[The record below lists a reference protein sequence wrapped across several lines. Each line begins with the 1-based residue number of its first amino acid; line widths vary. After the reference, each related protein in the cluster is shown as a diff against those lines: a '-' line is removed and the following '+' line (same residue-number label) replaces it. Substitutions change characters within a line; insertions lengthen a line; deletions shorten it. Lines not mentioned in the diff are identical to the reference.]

1 MSIKKLLQNLRS
13 GDTFIGTYL
22 RSNEQSETPEIYDFW
37 CAVWSIGNIIG
48 RRTHVN
54 RPRAPV
60 FLNWYVVLV
69 AESGITRKSTAVR
82 TATELVRSNKPHY
95 ADIIEGK
102 TTPEKLEITLG
113 LQTLSQSQAHGII
126 SISELVTFM
135 GRDRATMAMPGLL
148 TDLYDSPLQRNAGGT
163 VSGGG
168 ITMRNVFVSLLT
180 ASTPAWLQ
188 TSINPDVIAGGFTSR
203 CIFVVS
209 DRPKGRIAWPTITEG
224 GVDEL
229 KAHIIRMQERLLAY
243 PTIELSASALQTFT
257 RWYNNRQ
264 LHDDLYRTS
273 FESREDAHVLRL
285 AACLSI
291 NDGTFVIESEH
302 IKIAT
307 EVISDA
313 KLSGYQL
320 FSEHRQEHD
329 RLERGIDHLRAVL
342 VSSGMA
348 GISMADLSLRM
359 ARYLRGQELRT
370 TLRIMHELALVSRFE
385 LRSNGA
391 GRPKTVWRAA
401 PAITAE
407 SATEII
413 KQRMNEND

>member
-1 MSIKKLLQNLRS
+1 MKKLLQHLRS
-13 GDTFIGTYL
+13 GDTFIGAYL
-22 RSNEQSETPEIYDFW
+22 RHNEQSETPEIYDFW
-37 CAVWSIGNIIG
+37 GAVWSLSNIIG
-48 RRTHVN
+48 RRTYVN

-60 FLNWYVVLV
+60 FLNWYIILV
-69 AESGITRKSTAVR
+69 AESGTTRKSTAVR
-82 TATELVRSNKPHY
+82 SATDIVRLHKPSY

-113 LQTLSQSQAHGII
+113 LQTLSQGTAHGVI

-135 GRDRATMAMPGLL
+135 GRDRSTMAMPGLL
-148 TDLYDSPLQRNAGGT
+148 TDLYDSPLQRKAGGT

-168 ITMRNVFVSLLT
+168 IEMRRVFVSLLT
-180 ASTPAWLQ
+180 ASTPSWLQ
-188 TSINPDVIAGGFTSR
+188 TSINPNVIAGGFTSR

-209 DRPKGRIAWPTITEG
+209 DQPKRRIAWPVHGEG
-224 GVDEL
+224 SYVEL
-229 KAHIIRMQERLLAY
+229 TQHIERIQERVPAY
-243 PTIELSASALQTFT
+243 PVIELSASALQLFT
-257 RWYNNRQ
+257 KWYNKRQ

-291 NDGTFVIESEH
+291 DDGSFEINERH
-302 IKIAT
+302 IKTAT
-307 EVISDA
+307 EVIHHA
-313 KLSGYQL
+313 KLSGYEL
-320 FSEHRQEHD
+320 FSVQKQEHN
-329 RLERGIDHLRAVL
+329 RLETGIEHLRAVL
-342 VSSGMA
+342 VSSGVA

-359 ARYLRGQELRT
+359 ARYLRGAELQT
-370 TLRIMHELALVSRFE
+370 TLRIMHELALIQRFE

-401 PAITAE
+401 PAITAQ

-413 KQRMNEND
+413 KQRMEDNE

>member
-1 MSIKKLLQNLRS
+1 MKKLLQQLRT
-13 GDTFIGTYL
+13 GDTFIGAYL
-22 RSNEQSETPEIYDFW
+22 RNNEETETPEVYDFW
-37 CAVWSIGNIIG
+37 CALWAMSNIIG
-48 RRTHVN
+48 RRTFVD

-60 FLNWYVVLV
+60 FLNWYVILV
-69 AESGITRKSTAVR
+69 AESGTTRKSTAVR
-82 TATELVRSNKPHY
+82 SATEIVRAFKPPY

-102 TTPEKLEITLG
+102 TTPEKLEVTLG

-135 GRDRATMAMPGLL
+135 GRDRSTMAMPGLL
-148 TDLYDSPLQRNAGGT
+148 TDLYDSPLQRTARGSL
-163 VSGGG
+163 SGGSVE
-168 ITMRNVFVSLLT
+168 MRNVFVSLLT
-180 ASTPAWLQ
+180 ASTPSWLQ
-188 TSINPDVIAGGFTSR
+188 TSINPNVIAGGFTSR

-209 DRPKGRIAWPTITEG
+209 DKPKARIAWPSMKEG
-224 GVDEL
+224 GEDEV
-229 KAHIIRMQERLLAY
+229 ASHIIRMQERLPAY
-243 PTIELSASALQTFT
+243 PTIQLSASALQTFT
-257 RWYNNRQ
+257 RWYNKRL
-264 LHDDLYRTS
+264 LHDDPFRSS

-307 EVISDA
+307 EVIHNA
-313 KLSGYQL
+313 KLHGYEL
-320 FSEHRQEHD
+320 FSVPAQERN
-329 RLERGIDHLRAVL
+329 RLEAGIEHLRAVL
-342 VSSGMA
+342 VASGMA

-359 ARYLRGQELRT
+359 ARHLRRTELHT

-401 PAITAE
+401 PAITAQ

-413 KQRMNEND
+413 KQRLEEDNG

>member
-1 MSIKKLLQNLRS
+1 MRS
-13 GDTFIGTYL
+13 GDTFIGAYL
-22 RSNEQSETPEIYDFW
+22 RHNEQSETPEVYDFW
-37 CAVWSIGNIIG
+37 GAIWALGNIIG

-60 FLNWYVVLV
+60 FLNWYIILV
-69 AESGITRKSTAVR
+69 AESGTTRKSTAVR
-82 TATELVRSNKPHY
+82 TATEIVRVHMPAT

-113 LQTLSQSQAHGII
+113 LQTLSHGQAQGVI

-135 GRDRATMAMPGLL
+135 GRDRSTMAMPGLL
-148 TDLYDSPLQRNAGGT
+148 TDLYDSPLQRTAGGT

-180 ASTPAWLQ
+180 ASTPSWLQ
-188 TSINPDVIAGGFTSR
+188 TSINPNVIAGGFTSR

-209 DRPKGRIAWPTITEG
+209 DRPKGRIAWPTIAEG
-224 GVDEL
+224 GADEL
-229 KAHIIRMQERLLAY
+229 DAHIIRMQERLPAY

-257 RWYNNRQ
+257 RWYNKRQ

-307 EVISDA
+307 EVINDA
-313 KLSGYQL
+313 KLQGYEL
-320 FSEHRQEHD
+320 FTAQKQEHN
-329 RLERGIDHLRAVL
+329 RLETGIEHLRAVL
-342 VSSGMA
+342 VSSGVA

-359 ARYLRGQELRT
+359 GRYLRGAELQT

-391 GRPKTVWRAA
+391 GRPKTIWRAA
-401 PAITAE
+401 PAITAQ

-413 KQRMNEND
+413 KQRMEENE